1 MNIRERLVAALNWE
15 EPDQVPLTIYDW
27 MLPRGSTERSL
38 REAGVGLIMRPP
50 AHRVEHREVTFLSK
64 EYWESGRKYI
74 RKTIHTPLGEI
85 SQVLEPESAY
95 DTSFWIKEHFI
106 KTPEDYRIMEF
117 YINDAVYHDNYDY
130 LREAVRRIG
139 ADGIVYVRIAKSPVQ
154 EMLYQMM
161 GLERFS
167 IDFHER
173 RDLFDALH
181 AVMQKRYEELFDL
194 AAGAP
199 VEILLFG
206 DNITSDVVGKD
217 RFRNYCMPIYRRMQE
232 KLAGTDKKLAVH
244 MDGRLASLKA
254 DIGKAQFDIIEAITP
269 PPMGDVS
276 IKEARNIWPDKALW
290 INFTS
295 SMHIESS
302 EAIADHTRQLLV
314 EAGTKKG
321 FAISV
326 TEDAPVVELE
336 RSLGVIAQVLNEYR

>member
-1 MNIRERLVAALNWE
+1 MRMNIRERLVAALNWE

-217 RFRNYCMPIYRRMQE
+217 RFCNYCMPIYKRMQE

-321 FAISV
+321 L
-326 TEDAPVVELE
+326 P
-336 RSLGVIAQVLNEYR
+336 